1 MKSKNRFCAGRF
13 AALLLFCSLLAS
25 CSPNFQ
31 VGGDVA
37 QGRQAMFRGDN
48 PSALGY
54 FQSAAQAD
62 PTYIFGTELREGT
75 LSYLGRAQY
84 LNGQLAPA
92 RDTLQKS
99 LAAHKSDHLA
109 RLYLGLTVARQGDQ
123 QSGLRDIQAGTKG
136 IGDFLNYITNTFSTT
151 FGQFWDPNRDI
162 RKAVDNNL
170 ALMAR
175 GNIDWPTL
183 FSSSEA
189 LALNFEQEGDRAR
202 RQEEQQIE
210 MDRRR

>member
-1 MKSKNRFCAGRF
+1 MI
-13 AALLLFCSLLAS
+13 
-25 CSPNFQ
+25 
-31 VGGDVA
+31 
-37 QGRQAMFRGDN
+37 RGDY

-54 FQSAAQAD
+54 FQGAAQAD
-62 PTYIFGTELREGT
+62 PTYVFGTELREGT
-75 LSYLGRAQY
+75 LSFLGRAQY

-92 RDTLQKS
+92 RDTLQKA
-99 LAAHKSDHLA
+99 LAEHKSDHLA

-189 LALNFEQEGDRAR
+189 LALNFEQEPDRAR

>member
-1 MKSKNRFCAGRF
+1 MDSGPGSGPGQALRRNDERKSR
-13 AALLLFCSLLAS
+13 LLVDEYRTPRLGAEGHSVS
-25 CSPNFQ
+25 E
-31 VGGDVA
+31 
-37 QGRQAMFRGDN
+37 RGADR
-48 PSALGY
+48 SELHLRHR
-54 FQSAAQAD
+54 AAQ
-62 PTYIFGTELREGT
+62 GT
-75 LSYLGRAQY
+75 LSFLGRAQY

-92 RDTLQKS
+92 RDTLQKA

-136 IGDFLNYITNTFSTT
+136 IGDFLNYIANSFSST
-151 FGQFWDPNRDI
+151 FGQYWDPNGDI
-162 RKAVDNNL
+162 RKAASNNL

-175 GNIDWPTL
+175 PNVDWPTF

-189 LALNFEQEGDRAR
+189 LALNFEQEPDRAR

>member
-1 MKSKNRFCAGRF
+1 M
-13 AALLLFCSLLAS
+13 
-25 CSPNFQ
+25 Q
-31 VGGDVA
+31 
-37 QGRQAMFRGDN
+37 DN
-48 PSALGY
+48 PGALGY
-54 FQSAAQAD
+54 FQSAAQTD
-62 PTYIFGTELREGT
+62 PNYIYGTELREGT
-75 LSYLGRAQY
+75 LSFLGRAQY

-92 RDTLQKS
+92 RDTLQKA

-136 IGDFLNYITNTFSTT
+136 IGDFLNYITNSFSST
-151 FGQFWDPNRDI
+151 FGQYWDPNGDI
-162 RKAVDNNL
+162 RKAASNNL

-175 GNIDWPTL
+175 GDIDWPTL

-189 LALNFEQEGDRAR
+189 LALNFEQEPDRAR